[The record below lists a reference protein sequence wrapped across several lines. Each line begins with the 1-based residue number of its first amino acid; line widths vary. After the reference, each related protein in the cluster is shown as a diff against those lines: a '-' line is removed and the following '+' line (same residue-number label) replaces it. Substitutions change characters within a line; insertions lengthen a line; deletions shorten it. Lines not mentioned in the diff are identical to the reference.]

1 MLVVIPGHSI
11 FSLTSILRWSNN
23 NSYIDAR
30 LMISMFINSSSVFLT
45 YLFLSGGTFWRE
57 FTKILQKSDPVYG
70 DRYSV
75 DLQLGL
81 PYTEKSYRF
90 SDRSTCIKKK
100 GTNSLCLPEG
110 IEWNGNATVY
120 IILPVKDQ
128 LRWVYHFINDLTVAS
143 LLTGD
148 KNFHVIVADFESQD
162 IDLAK
167 AFDTALLRGR
177 HTIINLTGKFY
188 KTLALGRLLCGNS
201 PMTLLF
207 RK

>member
-1 MLVVIPGHSI
+1 MKRIHK
-11 FSLTSILRWSNN
+11 
-23 NSYIDAR
+23 NS
-30 LMISMFINSSSVFLT
+30 
-45 YLFLSGGTFWRE
+45 
-57 FTKILQKSDPVYG
+57 TKIRCGLW

-81 PYTEKSYRF
+81 PHTEKSYRF

-100 GTNSLCLPEG
+100 GTNSLCFPEG

-120 IILPVKDQ
+120 IIVSVKDQ
-128 LRWVYHFINDLTVAS
+128 GRWVYHFINDLTVAS

-167 AFDTALLRGR
+167 AFDTALLRSR

-188 KTLALGRLLCGNS
+188 KTLALNKAVEQVPS
-201 PMTLLF
+201 AHDLLF
-207 RK
+207 LFDLHIDVSVDILDSVRKVS